1 MSKKGNVPTLPQ
13 VSRMTNL
20 ETLQKT
26 MDRLARRSN
35 DRLLKLERAG
45 LDRSSPAYRAAMD
58 MLDGNRF
65 SRSKNLTDGQI
76 RKEIEKNIR
85 FLNMQTSSVRGENQ
99 RIAKVFKTLKDEA
112 LIDVNVDEQKFAEF
126 LKSPAWKELKSIDS
140 SQIMGEASV
149 AITNGKS
156 VEDLIKSWE
165 EYEKME
171 PDPDNPVNPLD
182 VFERWTE
189 FPYGEDPFSVDE
201 M

>member
-1 MSKKGNVPTLPQ
+1 MKKGNVPTLPQ

-45 LDRSSPAYRAAMD
+45 MDASSPAYRAAMD

-65 SRSKNLTDGQI
+65 SRSKNLTAGQI

-99 RIAKVFKTLKDEA
+99 RIEKVFNTLKDEA
-112 LIDVNVDEQKFAEF
+112 LIDANVDEQKFAEF
-126 LKSPAWKELKSIDS
+126 LKSPACKELKSIDS

-149 AITNGKS
+149 AIANGKS
-156 VEDLIKSWE
+156 VEDLIASYE
-165 EYEKME
+165 EYLRGESE
-171 PDPDNPVNPLD
+171 ADNLLE
-182 VFERWTE
+182 VFEGWTE
-189 FPYGEDPFSVDE
+189 VPFGEDPFSIDE